1 MLSSHHP
8 VIQDE
13 CCLLQIAAREGKSF
27 GNKDRK
33 KTKKKKIKREGQT
46 INRNFQQHFPEDY
59 TVFIFAAT
67 PGGTKKS
74 FFKAALP
81 STERSEMKKKVLSNS
96 QFILTS

>member
-1 MLSSHHP
+1 MN
-8 VIQDE
+8 VAFFK
-13 CCLLQIAAREGKSF
+13 LLPEKENLLVTRIERRQ
-27 GNKDRK
+27 
-33 KTKKKKIKREGQT
+33 KKKKIKREGQT

-67 PGGTKKS
+67 PGGTNKS
-74 FFKAALP
+74 FFTAALP